1 MSEPTDN
8 QSVLSALY
16 PFTGQAPAVNP
27 NDNDELASALLAS
40 VQAKA
45 RDSIAVKQAF
55 FERHSK
61 TLLAAA
67 KRIADS
73 YAQQGKLLTAGNGG
87 SSCDAAHLA
96 VEFMH
101 PVTTG
106 RKALPAINLSQDTA
120 MMTAVSNDVGTEH
133 VITRQLSAL
142 ASPGDTLVVFSTS
155 GNSANLIEA
164 CKKARAMDLSVIA
177 FTGRTGGELQR
188 QQLTDDCITVPS
200 DSIHRIQECHL
211 ACYHILWDLVH
222 SLLADNRLSQE
233 KK

>member
-1 MSEPTDN
+1 MSKSSDN

-16 PFTGQAPAVNP
+16 PFTGHPTADKPA
-27 NDNDELASALLAS
+27 DKDELERALMAS

-45 RDSIAVKQAF
+45 SDSIFVKQAF
-55 FERHSK
+55 FARHSE

-67 KRIADS
+67 KRIATT

-106 RKALPAINLSQDTA
+106 RRALPAINLSQDTA

-133 VITRQLSAL
+133 VLTRQLSAL
-142 ASPGDTLVVFSTS
+142 ANAGDTLVVFSTS

-164 CKKARAMDLSVIA
+164 SKKARAMALSVIA
-177 FTGRTGGELQR
+177 FTGQTGGELQR
-188 QQLTDDCITVPS
+188 QQLTDVCITVPS

-222 SLLADNRLSQE
+222 SLLADSRLSQE